1 MDALGRYI
9 LSKRII
15 YYLLGLLET
24 LLLFRFLF
32 KLLGA
37 NPQSGFVAGIYAVTG
52 GFLAPFT
59 GIFRPFVTKGAETQ
73 SVFEPATLIGMLVYA
88 LLAWG
93 LVRLLE
99 LYLTRA

>member
-1 MDALGRYI
+1 MEALGRYI
-9 LSKRII
+9 LSKKII

-24 LLLFRFLF
+24 LLIFRFIF

-37 NPQSGFVAGIYAVTG
+37 NPQSGFVAGIYAITG
-52 GFLAPFT
+52 GMLAPFS
-59 GIFRPFVTKGAETQ
+59 GIFSPFITRGAETQ

-88 LLAWG
+88 LIAWG

-99 LYLTRA
+99 LYLTKA

>member
-1 MDALGRYI
+1 MEALSRYI

-24 LLLFRFLF
+24 LLIFRFIF
-32 KLLGA
+32 RLLGA

-52 GFLAPFT
+52 GLLAPFL
-59 GIFRPFVTKGAETQ
+59 GIFSPFVTRGAETQ

-99 LYLTRA
+99 LYLTKS

>member
-1 MDALGRYI
+1 MEALSRYI

-24 LLLFRFLF
+24 LLIFRFIF
-32 KLLGA
+32 RLLGA

-52 GFLAPFT
+52 GLLVPFS
-59 GIFRPFVTKGAETQ
+59 GIFSPFVTRGAETQ

-99 LYLTRA
+99 LYLTKS

>member
-1 MDALGRYI
+1 MEALGRYI

-24 LLLFRFLF
+24 LLIFRFIF

-37 NPQSGFVAGIYAVTG
+37 NPQSGFVAGIYAITG
-52 GFLAPFT
+52 GMLAPFS
-59 GIFRPFVTKGAETQ
+59 GIFSPFSTRGAETQ
-73 SVFEPATLIGMLVYA
+73 SVSNGDLIGMLVYA
-88 LLAWG
+88 LIAWG

-99 LYLTRA
+99 LYLTKT